1 MSGAMAQAMP
11 DGQPWHHVTPS
22 VYGSSHARWAVLAVY
37 GLGDYVTAGVHH
49 ERSLPLDTALPLD
62 TGGACAFT
70 EGDDAEGV
78 HQALAEGGDTE
89 SGEVRVPED
98 AAGVVH
104 DLAVCRG
111 GGGVRVPEDAEGVVH
126 DLAAPRAT
134 LDTALPLDATRATL
148 DAIRA
153 TLDTALVRF
162 LR

>member
-1 MSGAMAQAMP
+1 MGSPGIMSP
-11 DGQPWHHVTPS
+11 LS
-22 VYGSSHARWAVLAVY
+22 VDGSSHALWAVLAVD
-37 GLGDYVTAGVHH
+37 GLDDDVTAGVHH
-49 ERSLPLDTALPLD
+49 ERSLPLDIALPLD

-78 HQALAEGGDTE
+78 HQALAEGDDTE

-134 LDTALPLDATRATL
+134 LDTALPLDHWPT
-148 DAIRA
+148 I
-153 TLDTALVRF
+153 ALVSIGTCPAWGQQQTQ
-162 LR
+162 